1 MSGWVAGAVVVGAV
15 GGALIS
21 SNAAKQAAKTQASAA
36 NNVVSE
42 SGREY
47 DQTRE
52 DNAPWRA
59 AGQTALGQLSDLTQ
73 TGGDLNR
80 NFTMNDFMNNDAGYD
95 FRMQQGQQAIER
107 SAAARGGV
115 LGGGTLKALAN
126 YGQDYASNEY
136 QNAFSRWNTQNN
148 QQFNRL
154 AGIAGVGQTANQMDQ
169 QAGQNSLAVSSNAQ
183 MGAANASAAAGI
195 AGANQISN
203 AMNTG
208 INAWTYYQTNKKTP

>member
-1 MSGWVAGAVVVGAV
+1 MSGWVAGAVVVGTV

-21 SNAAKQAAKTQASAA
+21 SNAAKQAANTQAGAA
-36 NNVVSE
+36 NNVEAE
-42 SGREY
+42 SAREY
-47 DQTRE
+47 DQTRA

-59 AGQTALGQLSDLTQ
+59 AGQTALGQLGALTAN
-73 TGGDLNR
+73 GGDLNR
-80 NFTMNDFMNNDAGYD
+80 QFTMNDFMNNDAGYD

-148 QQFNRL
+148 QQYNRL
-154 AGIAGVGQTANQMDQ
+154 AGIAGVGQTANAADQ
-169 QAGQNSLAVSSNAQ
+169 QAGQNSLAVTSNAQ

-195 AGANQISN
+195 AGANQLSN
-203 AMNTG
+203 ALNTG
-208 INAWTYYQTNKKTP
+208 VNAWTYYQTNKKT

>member
-1 MSGWVAGAVVVGAV
+1 MSGWVAGAVVTGLV
-15 GGALIS
+15 GGALITG
-21 SNAAKQAAKTQASAA
+21 NAAKNAAKTQGAA
-36 NNVVSE
+36 ADQVTDE
-42 SGREY
+42 AGREY

-59 AGQTALGQLSDLTQ
+59 AGQTALGQLGQLTQ

-80 NFTMNDFMNNDAGYD
+80 SFTMNDFTNNDPGYD

-107 SAAARGGV
+107 SAAARGGA

-148 QQFNRL
+148 EQFNRL
-154 AGIAGVGQTANQMDQ
+154 AGIAGVGQTANAADQ
-169 QAGQNSLAVSSNAQ
+169 AAGQASLQTTSNAQ

-195 AGANQISN
+195 AGANSLTN
-203 AMNTG
+203 ALNTG
-208 INAWTYYQTNKKTP
+208 VNAWTYYQTNKKT